1 MLQESACKMEN
12 HDRTPP
18 LLTGKCA
25 VRVPSIPFNAAM
37 IPLQFGLRQ
46 DEKIHPTATNPL
58 PPPAAAPVRPSSA
71 DITLSSS
78 RPPSQPILRSFRQ
91 TRDSGYSASVSSSS
105 AKNPSPRASNRFD
118 PTPIHTPNVNI
129 DIDIDET
136 NIPTVSVAELIGDD
150 IMSNLDT
157 IPSKWTLTDMI
168 NHIIDNDIVLPT
180 EEDIDG
186 NRAANAAALPIL
198 ETPTFYDEYES
209 AVVDFARTNPG
220 LRPVVDLQVN
230 GRSIYYADP
239 VTGRIGKLTKEYNP
253 VDPRHSVPPATVSE
267 RSG

>member
-1 MLQESACKMEN
+1 MLQESASKMEN
-12 HDRTPP
+12 HDRTAP
-18 LLTGKCA
+18 LLTGKR
-25 VRVPSIPFNAAM
+25 VVQVPSVPFNAAM
-37 IPLQFGLRQ
+37 IPLQFGLLQ

-58 PPPAAAPVRPSSA
+58 PPSATAPVQPSSA

-91 TRDSGYSASVSSSS
+91 SRDSGYSASIPSSS
-105 AKNPSPRASNRFD
+105 ANNPSPRASNLFD
-118 PTPIHTPNVNI
+118 PTPIHTPNI

-180 EEDIDG
+180 EGDIDG

-198 ETPTFYDEYES
+198 ETPAFYDEYES

-220 LRPVVDLQVN
+220 LRSVVDLQVN

-239 VTGRIGKLTKEYNP
+239 VKGRIGKLTKE
-253 VDPRHSVPPATVSE
+253 
-267 RSG
+267 

>member
-1 MLQESACKMEN
+1 MEN
-12 HDRTPP
+12 HDRTAP
-18 LLTGKCA
+18 LLTGKRV

-58 PPPAAAPVRPSSA
+58 PPSATAPVQPSSA
-71 DITLSSS
+71 NITLSSS

-91 TRDSGYSASVSSSS
+91 SCDSGYSASISSSS
-105 AKNPSPRASNRFD
+105 AKNPSPRASNLFD
-118 PTPIHTPNVNI
+118 PTPIHTPNF

-168 NHIIDNDIVLPT
+168 NHIIDNGIVLPT

-186 NRAANAAALPIL
+186 NRAANAVALPIL
-198 ETPTFYDEYES
+198 ETPAFYDEYES
-209 AVVDFARTNPG
+209 AGVDFARMNPG
-220 LRPVVDLQVN
+220 LRPVVDMQGN
-230 GRSIYYADP
+230 GRSICDADP

-253 VDPRHSVPPATVSE
+253 VDPRHSVRPATVSE